1 MRGKIKNGQVI
12 IGNGKVGKVGREGRD
27 FPFFKLNLETPE
39 ILINSKKTLPTLPT
53 LPPQPINKAI
63 LPTPCLNLDEWRRI
77 NIPAW
82 QRILKES
89 QAAGDKRREEYARYI
104 LIEVLK
110 EEEESRLRED

>member
-53 LPPQPINKAI
+53 QPINKAI
-63 LPTPCLNLDEWRRI
+63 LPTPCLDLFEWRRLS
-77 NIPAW
+77 IPAW
-82 QRILKES
+82 RRILKES
-89 QAAGDKRREEYARYI
+89 HAVGDKG
-104 LIEVLK
+104 
-110 EEEESRLRED
+110 REDYAKWMLEKVLELKD